1 MDKLV
6 AAGTVEV
13 GVEVDIESTQ
23 EAVLAADTGV
33 VDIDDKDN
41 IAHVSEHPLLFLP
54 PHEQE
59 AKKVLQPHPLCQHP
73 FLSLLPY
80 PSDSDSP
87 FHAQYSSQQTRTA
100 VRLHHEHHHRHPYHS
115 GDYHRDE

>member
-1 MDKLV
+1 MEEKVTYQILLDAACAVDKLV

-13 GVEVDIESTQ
+13 GVEVDIESMQ
-23 EAVLAADTGV
+23 EAVLAADTVV

-41 IAHVSEHPLLFLP
+41 IAHVSDHPLLFLP

-59 AKKVLQPHPLCQHP
+59 ATKVLQPHPLCQHP

-80 PSDSDSP
+80 PSDSDSDSP
-87 FHAQYSSQQTRTA
+87 FHA
-100 VRLHHEHHHRHPYHS
+100 
-115 GDYHRDE
+115 